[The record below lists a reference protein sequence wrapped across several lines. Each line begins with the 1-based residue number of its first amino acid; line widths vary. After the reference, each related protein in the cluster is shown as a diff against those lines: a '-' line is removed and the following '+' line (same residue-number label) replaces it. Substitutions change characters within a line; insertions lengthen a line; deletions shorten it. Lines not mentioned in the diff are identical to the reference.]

1 MNASV
6 RYFEDSLSLSFFG
19 IGMKIDLFQSCGHC
33 CVFEICWNIDYSSL
47 TASSFRI
54 RNTSAVIPS
63 PPLALFIVMLPEAHL
78 TSHFRLSSSRY
89 MTTPS
94 WLSASLSLS
103 CTVLRGILATS
114 SQSLLLLLSPY
125 HFCPILSQKP
135 ALKKQN
141 LSKLVNFWAALF

>member
-1 MNASV
+1 MSATV
-6 RYFEDSLSLSFFG
+6 RYFEHSLSLSFFG
-19 IGMKIDLFQSCGHC
+19 IGMKIDRFQSCGHC
-33 CVFEICWNIDYSSL
+33 CIFKICWNIDYSSL

-78 TSHFRLSSSRY
+78 TSHFRMSSSRY

-103 CTVLRGILATS
+103 CTVLPSILATS
-114 SQSLLLLLSPY
+114 SQCLLLLLSPY
-125 HFCPILSQKP
+125 HFCPILS
-135 ALKKQN
+135 
-141 LSKLVNFWAALF
+141 